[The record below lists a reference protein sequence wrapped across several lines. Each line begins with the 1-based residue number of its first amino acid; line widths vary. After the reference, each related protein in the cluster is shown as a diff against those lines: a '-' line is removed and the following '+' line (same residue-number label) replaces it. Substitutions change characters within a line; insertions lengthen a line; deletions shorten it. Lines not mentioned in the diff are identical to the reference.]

1 MKELQK
7 IIRKNRP
14 DGPILKQCKGDF
26 GMEYLTFP
34 TLEDTGIV
42 EHLFTTRLGGVSE
55 GVLGTMNLSFQR
67 GDDESNVLEN
77 YRRVAKALHC
87 WPDDI
92 VCSHQTHTTNI
103 RKVTAAD
110 RGKGV
115 IRPRDYSDIDGLITD
130 EQGIALATFFADCVP
145 LYFVDKTH
153 KAIGLAHSGW
163 RGTVS
168 KMGAAMC
175 RRMEEEYG
183 TRPKDLIAAIGPS
196 ICVNCY
202 EVSEDVA
209 ELFFQMLQKMELSDE
224 RKKDVVKTGKAAG
237 KYLLDLWLA
246 NELILLEAGVPKK
259 QIFVTDICTCQ
270 NPEYLFSHRAS
281 QGRRGN
287 LGAFLMLK

>member
-1 MKELQK
+1 MEELQK

-153 KAIGLAHSGW
+153 KAIGLAIRAGEERCQRWVGPCAAGW
-163 RGTVS
+163 RRN
-168 KMGAAMC
+168 M
-175 RRMEEEYG
+175 
-183 TRPKDLIAAIGPS
+183 
-196 ICVNCY
+196 
-202 EVSEDVA
+202 
-209 ELFFQMLQKMELSDE
+209 
-224 RKKDVVKTGKAAG
+224 
-237 KYLLDLWLA
+237 
-246 NELILLEAGVPKK
+246 VP
-259 QIFVTDICTCQ
+259 
-270 NPEYLFSHRAS
+270 
-281 QGRRGN
+281 GRRI
-287 LGAFLMLK
+287 